1 MNVIKIKTEYYVIG
15 GIVLVNMALH
25 LIADCH
31 SGFHGDELL
40 HIEAGKHL
48 AFGYMD
54 FPPMI
59 GFLAF
64 ILNLFHSDSIFIYHL
79 LNDVAT
85 AFIFVLCGL
94 ITIQLG
100 GKWLAVLLTLS
111 CILFA
116 PGLSASHA
124 LFLPD
129 VFDQLAWIVCIWLL
143 VKYGNSPQH
152 KYLMYIGIFA
162 ALGFLT
168 KYSITFLLG
177 GLVVSVLI
185 VQFNILRNKMLWIS
199 VLLFLLIVSPNIVWQ
214 ITNGFPVFHH
224 FSKLYETQLD
234 KNSQVQELKSLFLYL
249 NPFTSVF
256 WLSGLFISPF
266 VVQFKKYRL
275 TIFTLLFAFLFLF
288 MAKGKAYYYFP
299 VILGVLPLGTVLFEQ
314 LLHKRKWI
322 LVSYFML
329 VCGSG
334 IYLLPHG
341 IPLFPLDEYI
351 NNYHFKKNK
360 YNKIPLPFENYYSAG
375 IWNQLLKKVDSTY
388 KSLPVAEQKNCL
400 IWGRHYSQAGG
411 INLLGK
417 KYGLPQAFS
426 FHSSFYSWVPRF
438 SKNITII
445 AISDANLKK
454 DYWLQYFSEVNEIC
468 TIENQFTSDYKW
480 YSQHIFLCRKLKY
493 NSDELKALFKN
504 EIF

>member
-1 MNVIKIKTEYYVIG
+1 MIGIKIKTEYYVIA
-15 GIVLVNMALH
+15 GIVLINLALH

-31 SGFHGDELL
+31 SCFHGDELL

-64 ILNLFHSDSIFIYHL
+64 ILNLFQSDSIFIYHL
-79 LNDVAT
+79 LNNIAT
-85 AFIFVLCGL
+85 AFIFIICGL

-143 VKYGNSPQH
+143 VKYSYSPQN
-152 KYLMYIGIFA
+152 KYLIYLGIFA
-162 ALGFLT
+162 AFGFLT
-168 KYSITFLLG
+168 KYSITFLVG
-177 GLVVSVLI
+177 GLVLSVLI
-185 VQFNILRNKMLWIS
+185 FQFNTLKKKALWIS
-199 VLLFLLIVSPNIVWQ
+199 ALLFLIIVSPNIAWQ
-214 ITNGFPVFHH
+214 INNGLPVFHH

-234 KNSQVQELKSLFLYL
+234 KNSQVHELKSLFLYL
-249 NPFTSVF
+249 NPFTSII
-256 WLSGLFISPF
+256 WLSGLIITPF

-275 TIFTLLFAFLFLF
+275 TIFTLLFAFLLLF
-288 MAKGKAYYYFP
+288 IAKGKTYYYFP
-299 VILGVLPLGTVLFEQ
+299 IILGLLPLGTVLFEQ
-314 LLHKRKWI
+314 LLHKQKWI
-322 LVSYFML
+322 LVSYLIL
-329 VCGSG
+329 VCSSG

-341 IPLFPLDEYI
+341 IPILPLDEYI
-351 NNYHFKKNK
+351 KIYHFKKNSN
-360 YNKIPLPFENYYSAG
+360 NKIPLPFENYYSAE
-375 IWNQLLKKVDSTY
+375 IWNQMLEKVDSTY
-388 KSLPVAEQKNCL
+388 KNLPVAEQKNCL

-417 KYGLPQAFS
+417 KYGLPHEFS
-426 FHSSFYSWVPRF
+426 FHSSFYCWVPNF
-438 SKNITII
+438 STNISII

-454 DYWLQYFSEVNEIC
+454 DYWLQYFNEVKEIC
-468 TIENQFTSDYKW
+468 TIENQYASDYKW
-480 YSQHIFLCRKLKY
+480 YCQHLFLCRKLKY